1 MKIPVKIS
9 LQSSKNRSMKKK
21 KKRSFMR
28 RISWNMLILIL
39 VSNLVTYVFAYMFFY
54 HTIYENT
61 KSSGENMLI
70 ANLQVLDQYFR
81 QIDQIADAII
91 YNESLN
97 NMLKSETDTSSN
109 MQMLKSIEQIYY
121 HSRSDLQLTFYK
133 EKSPRYAYSIYTNTY
148 YSMIVNFKTSFWYQ
162 QLHESGE
169 KKILLTNIHS
179 EGELSS
185 GDFVHSMIYRIDDLY
200 SNRVVGYLRIDM
212 DLAKLQE
219 QLMLNYIGVEGVEIV
234 SKDGEVLFYT
244 GEKMEMPKESFSE
257 NISGGIR
264 EISTGKSFIY
274 CGISEKTGWIVA
286 ISISKR
292 GLYQQSIIIG
302 FLLLTILLLT
312 LAVCLTV
319 VDKNS
324 VILNQ
329 NMLRLTEGM
338 NAMKRGELEIQV
350 NPSADDEIER
360 VIVKFN
366 EMAAQIRELVGKIE
380 AKQALLSEAQIKAL
394 QQQINPHFIYNSM
407 ETLMGM
413 ASEGQNQEIIEICK
427 CISAMLRYNTRMAGN
442 STIKD
447 ELMQVQNYTK
457 VMAMRMGGSFEPRYA
472 VDPECLDA
480 KIVKFSLQP
489 LMENAIGHGMDNR
502 ANGGLVYVSA
512 KKDGTEVEIR
522 IMDNGCGISPAKLR
536 RLQEQMA
543 AENENYL
550 KMMEN
555 SSNTGLLNV
564 HLRLK
569 LYFGK
574 EYSMTIRSEM
584 GEGTDIRI
592 RIPYWK
598 EEKHVSS
605 HDCG

>member
-1 MKIPVKIS
+1 MSIPVRK
-9 LQSSKNRSMKKK
+9 R

-39 VSNLVTYVFAYMFFY
+39 TSNMLTYLLAYMFFY

-61 KSSGENMLI
+61 RSSGENMLI
-70 ANLQVLDQYFR
+70 ANLQVVDQYFR

-121 HSRSDLQLTFYK
+121 HSRSDLDLTLYK
-133 EKSPRYAYSIYTNTY
+133 EKFPRNAYSIYTNDY
-148 YSMIVNFKTSFWYQ
+148 YDTIANFKTSFWYQ
-162 QLHESGE
+162 QLQKSGE
-169 KKILLTNIHS
+169 TKILLTNIHS
-179 EGELSS
+179 EGEMNQ

-200 SNRVVGYLRIDM
+200 SNRAVGYLRIDM

-244 GEKMEMPKESFSE
+244 GEKMEMPECIWEETAVPGSIQE
-257 NISGGIR
+257 TD
-264 EISTGKSFIY
+264 TGDSFICY
-274 CGISEKTGWIVA
+274 GISDRTGWIVA
-286 ISISKR
+286 VSISKK
-292 GLYQQSIIIG
+292 GLYQQSLTIG
-302 FLLLTILLLT
+302 FLFLTILLLT
-312 LAVCLTV
+312 LGICLTV

-324 VILNQ
+324 IILNR

-366 EMAAQIRELVGKIE
+366 EMAKQIRELVGKIE

-413 ASEGQNQEIIEICK
+413 ASEGKNQEIIEICK
-427 CISAMLRYNTRMAGN
+427 CISAMLRYNTKMAGS
-442 STIKD
+442 STIKE
-447 ELMQVQNYTK
+447 ELLQVQSYTK
-457 VMAMRMGGSFEPRYA
+457 VMAMRMGGSFEPQYA
-472 VDPECLDA
+472 VDSECLDA

-489 LMENAIGHGMDNR
+489 LVENAIGHGMENR
-502 ANGGLVYVSA
+502 AQGGLVYVSV
-512 KKDGTEVEIR
+512 KKDGAEVEIR
-522 IMDNGCGISPAKLR
+522 ILDNGCGIAPAKLR
-536 RLQEQMA
+536 KLQEQMA

-569 LYFGK
+569 LYFGE
-574 EYSMTIRSEM
+574 EYSIEIRSEM
-584 GEGTDIRI
+584 GEGTEIRI

-598 EEKHVSS
+598 EGETCIES
-605 HDCG
+605 